1 MSIENPGAYQEA
13 KNRMREK
20 QEQEYNVI
28 EKKREDFELGKE
40 KIRKTKKLDV
50 FELKRK
56 IETGQS
62 LHLLKSDIQWA
73 LDRGE
78 ISVDTYHE
86 VLSSIDSVKEVSSL
100 PEELRIDPSKLPL
113 AGLPLTQFFE
123 HRKLGENIFVDMAGF
138 FYGFV
143 VQWGAIFIILFWKIF
158 MDLLLL
164 PRDIY
169 KAIQSL

>member
-28 EKKREDFELGKE
+28 EKKREDFEVGKE

-62 LHLLKSDIQWA
+62 LHLLKSDIQ
-73 LDRGE
+73 
-78 ISVDTYHE
+78 
-86 VLSSIDSVKEVSSL
+86 
-100 PEELRIDPSKLPL
+100 
-113 AGLPLTQFFE
+113 
-123 HRKLGENIFVDMAGF
+123 
-138 FYGFV
+138 
-143 VQWGAIFIILFWKIF
+143 
-158 MDLLLL
+158 
-164 PRDIY
+164 
-169 KAIQSL
+169 

>member
-1 MSIENPGAYQEA
+1 MSMENPGAYQEA

-28 EKKREDFELGKE
+28 EKKREDFEVGKE
-40 KIRKTKKLDV
+40 RVRKTKKLDV

-62 LHLLKSDIQWA
+62 LNLLKSDIRGA

-86 VLSSIDSVKEVSSL
+86 ALSSIDSVEKNLEI
-100 PEELRIDPSKLPL
+100 PEEIRIDPSKLPL

-123 HRKLGENIFVDMAGF
+123 QRKLGENVLVDMAGF

-143 VQWGAIFIILFWKIF
+143 VQ
-158 MDLLLL
+158 
-164 PRDIY
+164 
-169 KAIQSL
+169 